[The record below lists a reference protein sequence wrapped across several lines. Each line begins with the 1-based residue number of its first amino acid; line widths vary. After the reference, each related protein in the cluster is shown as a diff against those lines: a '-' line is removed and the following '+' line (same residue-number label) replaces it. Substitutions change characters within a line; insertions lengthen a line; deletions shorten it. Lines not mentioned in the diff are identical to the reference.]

1 MRSWLQRVE
10 GAVLV
15 LGIMVV
21 GSLALWVGVPLGWL
35 WVAGRVQ
42 GLTGSIGAGLAVAA
56 GGTIASVALLI
67 RVLAWLS
74 DQHRALRARRGL
86 DDLGHLPLEAIM
98 VCSATVAVVGF
109 TAWFLLFAGTSPIPL
124 NVSP

>member
-1 MRSWLQRVE
+1 M
-10 GAVLV
+10 
-15 LGIMVV
+15 
-21 GSLALWVGVPLGWL
+21 PLGWL

-42 GLTGSIGAGLAVAA
+42 GLTDSIGAGLGVAA
-56 GGTIASVALLI
+56 GGTVASIAVLI

-74 DQHRALRARRGL
+74 DHHRAVRARRGL
-86 DDLGHLPLEAIM
+86 DDLGHLPLEAVM
-98 VCSATVAVVGF
+98 VCSAAVAVVGF